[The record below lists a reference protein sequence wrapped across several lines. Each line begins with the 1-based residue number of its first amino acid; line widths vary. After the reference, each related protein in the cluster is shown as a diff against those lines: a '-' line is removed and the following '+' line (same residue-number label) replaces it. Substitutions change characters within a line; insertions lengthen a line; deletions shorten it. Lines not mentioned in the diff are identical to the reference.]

1 MFTWIPFYKELAEAL
16 LRFKDDRTP
25 LVEWCHDTLSK
36 VKITQDYRL
45 EKYIGEY
52 YTDIDPLTLFPDI
65 HRGSNDQRRTKLME
79 HFKTF
84 LSLKCDLPSDYTG
97 VGIISHWNSRNIVSA
112 NNYVRNNWNLFE
124 KLLRGEPFA
133 TEFDFIVQDPDFL
146 YKRSFPITRV
156 LSWIKPEKYLPL
168 DKKMKEFLRKNG
180 ISTYF
185 VMNYNNY
192 INFLEKVKKQMEEG
206 LLPYE
211 SFLELQYE
219 ANKNDHDSSIMS
231 FTKQNATMKT
241 EYRMPDPIVKTA
253 KKLLD
258 NAGQIILQGAPGC
271 GKTYITTEL
280 AVYLCDGQVPA
291 SRAAL
296 KARYKELEKESR
308 IGFTTFHQSLDY
320 EEFVE
325 GMKPD
330 TENADPSTGSGQVRE
345 MRFAVKPGIFKRMCE
360 RAGKDNA
367 PHVLIIDEINRANI
381 SKVLGELIT
390 LIEKTKR
397 VGAEDEFCVTL
408 PYSGEHFGV
417 PQNLYIIG
425 TMNTADRSLGYI
437 DYAIR
442 RRFAFLPLKS
452 EWAVVREFYGDRG
465 ELMNR
470 QHELYTRIRNLVKD
484 HLNEDFLLDDVMI
497 GHSYFLAA
505 TEEDYKLNLDY
516 KIRPLLEEYLRD
528 GILVED
534 GTVKDTIKNLR

>member
-1 MFTWIPFYKELAEAL
+1 MINRIQNLIDAFSDRHKECAFCGNEEIYKWELIVSTQNANELEITKALRGKNIIDNSRVDGVFKSLVNQNAEGLYACIHHLLDENVSLRNRILSYKKEMKELCPSDWKLCANDERTAAAILTCKYPERYTFYKDEIYQL
-16 LRFKDDRTP
+16 LCAYLEIPK
-25 LVEWCHDTLSK
+25 LK
-36 VKITQDYRL
+36 AG
-45 EKYIGEY
+45 EKYVHFMELIRQIANEY
-52 YTDIDPLTLFPDI
+52 
-65 HRGSNDQRRTKLME
+65 G
-79 HFKTF
+79 
-84 LSLKCDLPSDYTG
+84 
-97 VGIISHWNSRNIVSA
+97 GIINSI
-112 NNYVRNNWNLFE
+112 
-124 KLLRGEPFA
+124 
-133 TEFDFIVQDPDFL
+133 
-146 YKRSFPITRV
+146 
-156 LSWIKPEKYLPL
+156 IKNEI
-168 DKKMKEFLRKNG
+168 KEFAIQPENLA
-180 ISTYF
+180 
-185 VMNYNNY
+185 V
-192 INFLEKVKKQMEEG
+192 Q
-206 LLPYE
+206 
-211 SFLELQYE
+211 
-219 ANKNDHDSSIMS
+219 
-231 FTKQNATMKT
+231 TMLWCMKDYMTNPTNETAMQT

-271 GKTYITTEL
+271 GKTYITNEL

-296 KARYKELEKESR
+296 KARYKELESEGR

-330 TENADPSTGSGQVRE
+330 TENTE
-345 MRFAVKPGIFKRMCE
+345 MRFVVKPGIFKRMCE
-360 RAGKDNA
+360 RASMGDA
-367 PHVLIIDEINRANI
+367 PHILIIDEINRANI

-397 VGAEDEFCVTL
+397 IGAEDEFCVTL
-408 PYSGEHFGV
+408 PYSGERFGV

-452 EWAVVREFYGDRG
+452 EWAVVRDFYGDRG

-505 TEEDYKLNLDY
+505 TEDDYRLNLDY

-534 GTVKDTIKNLR
+534 GTVKETIKNLR

>member
-1 MFTWIPFYKELAEAL
+1 
-16 LRFKDDRTP
+16 
-25 LVEWCHDTLSK
+25 
-36 VKITQDYRL
+36 
-45 EKYIGEY
+45 
-52 YTDIDPLTLFPDI
+52 
-65 HRGSNDQRRTKLME
+65 
-79 HFKTF
+79 
-84 LSLKCDLPSDYTG
+84 
-97 VGIISHWNSRNIVSA
+97 
-112 NNYVRNNWNLFE
+112 
-124 KLLRGEPFA
+124 
-133 TEFDFIVQDPDFL
+133 
-146 YKRSFPITRV
+146 
-156 LSWIKPEKYLPL
+156 
-168 DKKMKEFLRKNG
+168 
-180 ISTYF
+180 
-185 VMNYNNY
+185 
-192 INFLEKVKKQMEEG
+192 MEEG

-291 SRAAL
+291 SHAAL
-296 KARYKELEKESR
+296 KARYKELEEEGR

-330 TENADPSTGSGQVRE
+330 TENSDGD
-345 MRFAVKPGIFKRMCE
+345 MRFVVKPGIFKRICTKAAEQIASNFEECYDQFIEDISDEEEFALKSVKGSTFHVCVNSNRNLKLMTSANKNQNGVLTKE
-360 RAGKDNA
+360 SIYNTYLDQKGYWYGYKKGVVNYLIEHYGLVEPTVVTDKPQA
-367 PHVLIIDEINRANI
+367 HVLIIDEINRANI

-397 VGAEDEFCVTL
+397 IGAEDEFCVTL
-408 PYSGEHFGV
+408 PYSGERFGV
-417 PQNLYIIG
+417 PQNLFIIG

>member
-1 MFTWIPFYKELAEAL
+1 M
-16 LRFKDDRTP
+16 
-25 LVEWCHDTLSK
+25 
-36 VKITQDYRL
+36 
-45 EKYIGEY
+45 
-52 YTDIDPLTLFPDI
+52 
-65 HRGSNDQRRTKLME
+65 
-79 HFKTF
+79 
-84 LSLKCDLPSDYTG
+84 
-97 VGIISHWNSRNIVSA
+97 
-112 NNYVRNNWNLFE
+112 
-124 KLLRGEPFA
+124 
-133 TEFDFIVQDPDFL
+133 
-146 YKRSFPITRV
+146 
-156 LSWIKPEKYLPL
+156 
-168 DKKMKEFLRKNG
+168 
-180 ISTYF
+180 
-185 VMNYNNY
+185 
-192 INFLEKVKKQMEEG
+192 
-206 LLPYE
+206 
-211 SFLELQYE
+211 
-219 ANKNDHDSSIMS
+219 
-231 FTKQNATMKT
+231 QN

-296 KARYKELEKESR
+296 KARYKELEAEGR

-330 TENADPSTGSGQVRE
+330 TESCDGE
-345 MRFAVKPGIFKRMCE
+345 MRFVVKAGIFKRMCE
-360 RAGKDNA
+360 RAATKNM

-397 VGAEDEFCVTL
+397 IGAEDEFSVTL
-408 PYSGEHFGV
+408 PYSGERFGV
-417 PQNLYIIG
+417 PQNLFIIG

-470 QHELYTRIRNLVKD
+470 QHELYTTIRNLVKD

-505 TEEDYKLNLDY
+505 TDEDYKLNLEY

>member
-1 MFTWIPFYKELAEAL
+1 MTVKEFTEAAIAVYLEKGGVVTPDITLNLMQFIEHDEAL
-16 LRFKDDRTP
+16 LADYMALSEENDFVNHVIGRTVKQHFDLENDKVINVEGQCSLLKNYTRFLP
-25 LVEWCHDTLSK
+25 
-36 VKITQDYRL
+36 
-45 EKYIGEY
+45 IG
-52 YTDIDPLTLFPDI
+52 
-65 HRGSNDQRRTKLME
+65 N
-79 HFKTF
+79 
-84 LSLKCDLPSDYTG
+84 G
-97 VGIISHWNSRNIVSA
+97 VS
-112 NNYVRNNWNLFE
+112 
-124 KLLRGEPFA
+124 
-133 TEFDFIVQDPDFL
+133 
-146 YKRSFPITRV
+146 
-156 LSWIKPEKYLPL
+156 
-168 DKKMKEFLRKNG
+168 
-180 ISTYF
+180 
-185 VMNYNNY
+185 
-192 INFLEKVKKQMEEG
+192 INE
-206 LLPYE
+206 
-211 SFLELQYE
+211 
-219 ANKNDHDSSIMS
+219 NKN
-231 FTKQNATMKT
+231 TMQS
-241 EYRMPDPIVKTA
+241 EYRMPDSIVKMA

-271 GKTYITTEL
+271 GKTYVTTEL

-296 KARYKELEKESR
+296 KARYKELEAEGR

-330 TENADPSTGSGQVRE
+330 TENADGE
-345 MRFAVKPGIFKRMCE
+345 MRFVVKPGIFKRMCE
-360 RAGKDNA
+360 RASNDGGS
-367 PHVLIIDEINRANI
+367 HVLIIDEINRANI

-397 VGAEDEFCVTL
+397 IGAEDEFCVTL
-408 PYSGEHFGV
+408 PYSGERFGV

-505 TEEDYKLNLDY
+505 TEDDYKLNLDY

>member
-1 MFTWIPFYKELAEAL
+1 MTIKDFTEAAIAVFLDRGGNVTPDVTLDIMMLIESDEELHKAYSAFSKKEQDEINKAL
-16 LRFKDDRTP
+16 GKCIKRQFGLEDDKNNVPTNGKTSLMKTYTRFKAVQT
-25 LVEWCHDTLSK
+25 T
-36 VKITQDYRL
+36 
-45 EKYIGEY
+45 
-52 YTDIDPLTLFPDI
+52 
-65 HRGSNDQRRTKLME
+65 
-79 HFKTF
+79 
-84 LSLKCDLPSDYTG
+84 
-97 VGIISHWNSRNIVSA
+97 SA
-112 NNYVRNNWNLFE
+112 N
-124 KLLRGEPFA
+124 A
-133 TEFDFIVQDPDFL
+133 
-146 YKRSFPITRV
+146 
-156 LSWIKPEKYLPL
+156 
-168 DKKMKEFLRKNG
+168 
-180 ISTYF
+180 IST
-185 VMNYNNY
+185 
-192 INFLEKVKKQMEEG
+192 
-206 LLPYE
+206 
-211 SFLELQYE
+211 
-219 ANKNDHDSSIMS
+219 
-231 FTKQNATMKT
+231 TMQT

-296 KARYKELEKESR
+296 KARYKELEAEGR

-330 TENADPSTGSGQVRE
+330 TENADGE
-345 MRFAVKPGIFKRMCE
+345 MRFVVKPGIFKRMCE
-360 RAGKDNA
+360 RASKDDA

-397 VGAEDEFCVTL
+397 IGAEDEFCVTL
-408 PYSGEHFGV
+408 PYSGERFGV
-417 PQNLYIIG
+417 PQNLFIIG

>member
-1 MFTWIPFYKELAEAL
+1 MTVKEFTEAAIAVYLEKGGVVTPDITLNLMQFIEHDEAL
-16 LRFKDDRTP
+16 LADYM
-25 LVEWCHDTLSK
+25 TLSEENDYVNHVIGRTVKQHFDLENDK
-36 VKITQDYRL
+36 VINVEGQCSLLKNYTRFL
-45 EKYIGEY
+45 PIG
-52 YTDIDPLTLFPDI
+52 
-65 HRGSNDQRRTKLME
+65 N
-79 HFKTF
+79 
-84 LSLKCDLPSDYTG
+84 G
-97 VGIISHWNSRNIVSA
+97 VS
-112 NNYVRNNWNLFE
+112 
-124 KLLRGEPFA
+124 
-133 TEFDFIVQDPDFL
+133 
-146 YKRSFPITRV
+146 
-156 LSWIKPEKYLPL
+156 
-168 DKKMKEFLRKNG
+168 
-180 ISTYF
+180 
-185 VMNYNNY
+185 
-192 INFLEKVKKQMEEG
+192 INE
-206 LLPYE
+206 
-211 SFLELQYE
+211 
-219 ANKNDHDSSIMS
+219 NKN
-231 FTKQNATMKT
+231 TMQS

-271 GKTYITTEL
+271 GKTYVTTEL

-296 KARYKELEKESR
+296 KARYKELEAEGR

-330 TENADPSTGSGQVRE
+330 TENADPSTSSGQASE
-345 MRFAVKPGIFKRMCE
+345 MRFVVKPGIFKRMCE
-360 RAGKDNA
+360 RASNDGGS
-367 PHVLIIDEINRANI
+367 HVLIIDEINRANI

-397 VGAEDEFCVTL
+397 IGAEDEFCVTL
-408 PYSGEHFGV
+408 PYSGERFGV

-505 TEEDYKLNLDY
+505 TEDDYKLNLDY

>member
-1 MFTWIPFYKELAEAL
+1 MTAKEFTEAAIAVFLERGGKLTPDITLDIMLLIEKDERLFGLYSAFSKKERDELNKGIGKYIKKHFGLEDDKKNVPTNGKTEL
-16 LRFKDDRTP
+16 MKSYTRFKVVQT
-25 LVEWCHDTLSK
+25 TNANLS
-36 VKITQDYRL
+36 
-45 EKYIGEY
+45 
-52 YTDIDPLTLFPDI
+52 
-65 HRGSNDQRRTKLME
+65 
-79 HFKTF
+79 
-84 LSLKCDLPSDYTG
+84 
-97 VGIISHWNSRNIVSA
+97 
-112 NNYVRNNWNLFE
+112 
-124 KLLRGEPFA
+124 
-133 TEFDFIVQDPDFL
+133 
-146 YKRSFPITRV
+146 
-156 LSWIKPEKYLPL
+156 
-168 DKKMKEFLRKNG
+168 
-180 ISTYF
+180 
-185 VMNYNNY
+185 
-192 INFLEKVKKQMEEG
+192 
-206 LLPYE
+206 
-211 SFLELQYE
+211 
-219 ANKNDHDSSIMS
+219 
-231 FTKQNATMKT
+231 TMQT
-241 EYRMPDPIVKTA
+241 EYRVPDPIVKTA

-296 KARYKELEKESR
+296 KARYKELEAEGR

-330 TENADPSTGSGQVRE
+330 TENTDGE
-345 MRFAVKPGIFKRMCE
+345 MRFVVKPGIFKRMCTKAVE
-360 RAGKDNA
+360 IVTSNFHECYNRFVEDIIEEEDFALKTAKGSTFYVRVNKNRNLTLLTTEKKNECGTLTKENIYLTYLDQLDYWYYYMTGVVNHLKENYGLLDPTVA
-367 PHVLIIDEINRANI
+367 TDKPKAHVLIIDEINRANI

-397 VGAEDEFCVTL
+397 IGAEDEFCVTL
-408 PYSGEHFGV
+408 PYSGERFGV

-452 EWAVVREFYGDRG
+452 EWAVVREFYSDRG

-505 TEEDYKLNLDY
+505 TEDDYRLNLDY

>member
-1 MFTWIPFYKELAEAL
+1 MSNNMLITKELLESAL
-16 LRFKDDRTP
+16 KEEKPLFHDGDFIDEEVYSELFLAAMEYKPCKNNVNRQMRQKHINPKEREILCKELKGGYVYLNDQCSECGKPFTHKLTKTHIVKESFKKTDLMHFFTISDEVYPHKELWEKKVRAIDEKRTYICHNCKDRFKER
-25 LVEWCHDTLSK
+25 
-36 VKITQDYRL
+36 
-45 EKYIGEY
+45 
-52 YTDIDPLTLFPDI
+52 
-65 HRGSNDQRRTKLME
+65 
-79 HFKTF
+79 
-84 LSLKCDLPSDYTG
+84 
-97 VGIISHWNSRNIVSA
+97 A
-112 NNYVRNNWNLFE
+112 
-124 KLLRGEPFA
+124 
-133 TEFDFIVQDPDFL
+133 VQ
-146 YKRSFPITRV
+146 
-156 LSWIKPEKYLPL
+156 
-168 DKKMKEFLRKNG
+168 
-180 ISTYF
+180 
-185 VMNYNNY
+185 
-192 INFLEKVKKQMEEG
+192 
-206 LLPYE
+206 
-211 SFLELQYE
+211 E
-219 ANKNDHDSSIMS
+219 ANEVLKLEGEEFWNWYTKANDWRTGLFQRWTLCDNPNAYQIVDVYDREHWATNECLQFRKEKEKQQDLSIKAQ
-231 FTKQNATMKT
+231 KQQMPT

-296 KARYKELEKESR
+296 KARYKELEAEGR

-330 TENADPSTGSGQVRE
+330 TENADGE
-345 MRFAVKPGIFKRMCE
+345 MRFVVKPGIFKRMCE
-360 RAGKDNA
+360 RASKDDA

-397 VGAEDEFCVTL
+397 IGAEDEFCVTL
-408 PYSGEHFGV
+408 PYSGERFGV

-470 QHELYTRIRNLVKD
+470 QHDLYTRIRNLVKD

-505 TEEDYKLNLDY
+505 TDDDYKLNLDY